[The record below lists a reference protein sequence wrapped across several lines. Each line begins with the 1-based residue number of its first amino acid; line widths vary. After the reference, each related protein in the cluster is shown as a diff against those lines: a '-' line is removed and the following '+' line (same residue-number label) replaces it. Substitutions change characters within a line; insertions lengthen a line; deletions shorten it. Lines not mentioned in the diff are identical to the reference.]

1 MIEKLDILES
11 KIGKL
16 INIVEFLRK
25 ENKKLKEELTEKES
39 IIDNYKRSS
48 LEAIEKIDSLIEIL
62 KKEGVVEE
70 TG

>member
-11 KIGKL
+11 KIVKL
-16 INIVEFLRK
+16 INLVESLK
-25 ENKKLKEELTEKES
+25 QENKHLKEKLTEKES
-39 IIDNYKRSS
+39 IIDNYKKSS
-48 LEAIEKIDSLIEIL
+48 LEAIEKIDNLIEIL